1 MEQFASSVNEF
12 LTFRRYQIL
21 PDKGKVSALQA
32 NQRLKM
38 NMTYS
43 IRLRRLT
50 PISIWK
56 GLDKLMDETP
66 HPEHDHPARIPK
78 AIEELNT

>member
-1 MEQFASSVNEF
+1 
-12 LTFRRYQIL
+12 
-21 PDKGKVSALQA
+21 
-32 NQRLKM
+32 M

-50 PISIWK
+50 LISTWK